1 MRVFG
6 PAASRPG
13 SAGLELRIGT
23 AGESSW
29 RERKGPMRKNYKFVA
44 TMAAAVTVCAALAV
58 GCTTQQA
65 VDAPAKDNST
75 TPAASAPAEDS
86 TKADAANAAAADA
99 NVEADGAKSELVY
112 FKNTYPLQWESAHG
126 TTERID
132 TVKGASEPE
141 AYPTTH
147 GHYQLNA
154 RMTGPL
160 VRAEGPQVRNL
171 VKSVDGYYQIS
182 DFDYDVET
190 GQWVI
195 EEGSL
200 PLAYEPSQNQ
210 KGCYA
215 CKSASFDELWAEN
228 PGTDYMGASV
238 DREFLDAMAGD
249 VWGCTTC
256 HADKNNMSQVDAQI
270 DMFQI
275 VGAPYYD
282 QIDPKDRVCGQCH
295 NEFGMYRKSTSN
307 VEGEE
312 SPTPWRYGIDVD
324 SLYQASVEDGK
335 AAMDEEVGVEVLSSS
350 HADVEIFMGSN
361 HKSLGLTCTSCHMA
375 TITDEESGEQFT
387 NHHASASPLNSEET
401 LEFCLTCHKD
411 QGIES
416 TAAMKQMVRDL
427 QAETA
432 DTIEANMA
440 KEKQLRQAIIDAA
453 AAGSVDD
460 ATLDEARTAYS
471 KAIYYREHAEAAGS
485 VPFENI
491 HDGRKVVHDPA
502 EVQSVLSRANTMMDD
517 ALASLS

>member
-1 MRVFG
+1 
-6 PAASRPG
+6 
-13 SAGLELRIGT
+13 
-23 AGESSW
+23 
-29 RERKGPMRKNYKFVA
+29 MRKSYKFVA
-44 TMAAAVTVCAALAV
+44 TMAATVTVCAALAV

-65 VDAPAKDNST
+65 TDAPAKDGPATAASSAPAADAT
-75 TPAASAPAEDS
+75 SAEAADAASASAL
-86 TKADAANAAAADA
+86 
-99 NVEADGAKSELVY
+99 GAKSDLVY
-112 FKNTYPLQWESAHG
+112 FKNAYPLQWESAHG
-126 TTERID
+126 TTERTD
-132 TVKGASEPE
+132 TVKGAGEPE
-141 AYPTTH
+141 AYPVTH

-160 VRAEGPQVRNL
+160 VRSDGAQVRNL
-171 VKSVDGYYQIS
+171 VKSADGYYQID

-195 EEGSL
+195 KPGSL
-200 PLAYEPSQNQ
+200 PLATEPSQNQ

-215 CKSASFDELWAEN
+215 CKTASFDDWWAAN
-228 PGTDYMGASV
+228 PGAEYMGADV
-238 DREFLDAMAGD
+238 DQEFLDAMAGD
-249 VWGCTTC
+249 IWGCTTC
-256 HADKNNMSQVDAQI
+256 HANRDDMSEVDAQI

-275 VGAPYYD
+275 VGAPFYN
-282 QIDPKDRVCGQCH
+282 QIDPQDRVCGQCH
-295 NEFGMYRKSTSN
+295 NEFGLYRKSTSN

-335 AAMDEEVGVEVLSSS
+335 AALNEEVGVEMLSSS

-375 TITDEESGEQFT
+375 TITDPESGEQFT
-387 NHHASASPLNSEET
+387 NHHASASPLESEET
-401 LEFCLTCHKD
+401 LEFCLSCHKD
-411 QGIES
+411 QGIS
-416 TAAMKQMVRDL
+416 DTASMKKMVRDL

-432 DTIEANMA
+432 GTIKANMA
-440 KEKQLRQAIIDAA
+440 KEQQLRQAIIDAA
-453 AAGSVDD
+453 AAGSVD
-460 ATLDEARTAYS
+460 APTLDGARTAYS
-471 KAIYYREHAEAAGS
+471 KAVYYREHAEAAGS